1 MEKLGEVSFPLYRCS
16 EAEFDSFGDNGQIK
30 HGFYFV
36 DDKNIFILP
45 YQKGEDCY
53 NFEEERELLMSLSS
67 DELIE
72 SVVRDPVVN
81 EALLKV
87 LLKPSVNKLVKLRKA
102 GLI

>member
-1 MEKLGEVSFPLYRCS
+1 MEKLGELSFPLFRCS
-16 EAEFDSFGDNGQIK
+16 EAEFQAIGDKDQRK

-36 DDKNIFILP
+36 EDKNIFILP
-45 YQKGEDCY
+45 YQKSEDCY
-53 NFEEERELLMSLSS
+53 NFEEERELLISLAS
-67 DELIE
+67 DELVE
-72 SVVRDPVVN
+72 SVLRNPAVD